1 MAKKKVELK
10 DNPVVLVGG
19 AILVLVLMFVGA
31 SFLGERQAVDRAES
45 RLTPVKKLRAKA
57 DTERKN
63 AMALTSSQRSVAEE
77 KGEGTHNPLVEGS
90 TPSGPTINFPF
101 K

>member
-1 MAKKKVELK
+1 MCSCLSV
-10 DNPVVLVGG
+10 
-19 AILVLVLMFVGA
+19 
-31 SFLGERQAVDRAES
+31 SFLGERQAVDREEL

-57 DTERKN
+57 GTERKN

-77 KGEGTHNPLVEGS
+77 KGEGTQKEWESLERADKKKVLTCTERAVKEAMEADTPEEG
-90 TPSGPTINFPF
+90 